1 MTPEEFLNARIIEVE
16 DYIKDKGFEISHD
29 EFMAI
34 ANLAQSMRETLKLHQ
49 QWPILVSEETDFEF
63 EQVDI
68 DNFAYVATQKFIWMT
83 NEEYKKRFGTEP
95 PTSNMI
101 KSWLRA
107 YVTHKDFD
115 RSWL

>member
-1 MTPEEFLNARIIEVE
+1 MTPEEFLLARIVE
-16 DYIKDKGFEISHD
+16 AEDVIKDLGFKISHD

-63 EQVDI
+63 EQVHH
-68 DNFAYVATQKFIWMT
+68 DNFAYVATQRFVWMT
-83 NEEYKKRFGTEP
+83 NEEYIKRFGTEP

-101 KSWLRA
+101 
-107 YVTHKDFD
+107 
-115 RSWL
+115 RSWLIAYRRHPDFNSEWL

>member
-1 MTPEEFLNARIIEVE
+1 VTPEEFLNARIIEVE

-68 DNFAYVATQKFIWMT
+68 NNFSYVATQKFNWMT
-83 NEEYKKRFGTEP
+83 NQEYIARFGTEP
-95 PTSNMI
+95 PTSNML
-101 KSWLRA
+101 KNWLRT
-107 YVTHKDFD
+107 YRLHPDFKQE
-115 RSWL
+115 WL